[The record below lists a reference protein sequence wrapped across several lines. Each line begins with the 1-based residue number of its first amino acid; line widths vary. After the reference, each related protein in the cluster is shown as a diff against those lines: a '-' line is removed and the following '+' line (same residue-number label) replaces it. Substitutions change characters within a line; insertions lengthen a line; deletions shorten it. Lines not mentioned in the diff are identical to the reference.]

1 VQRGHNR
8 GSDMER
14 EQQIEVT
21 GLKDEDLEA
30 VNGGVFRFIRAI
42 FYPGKSETDS
52 GLATNS
58 QAWVTS
64 AT

>member
-1 VQRGHNR
+1 
-8 GSDMER
+8 MER

-21 GLKDEDLEA
+21 ELKDGDLEA
-30 VNGGVFRFIRAI
+30 VNGGGALHFIKAI

-58 QAWVTS
+58 QAWVITAS
-64 AT
+64 